1 MQGKDTHDTAGHTSG
16 HIVCCGFLHPACQLE
31 VILGPHDNTC
41 TLRTNPCLHSGRNVC
56 TGRIVRLFKRYSQRS
71 QRLTVLSMKH
81 KRKATS
87 ASVRLQIAW
96 GQNWQCNSCR
106 QVLHW
111 TFEVDHVVALCA
123 GGSNEFSNLQ
133 ALCVKCHK
141 MKSMRERG
149 CAPET
154 TLIKTHRTCQKCA
167 VVYSLY
173 FAHRCP

>member
-1 MQGKDTHDTAGHTSG
+1 VQEKVTHDTAGTTSG
-16 HIVCCGFLHPACQLE
+16 HVVCCCFLHPACQLE
-31 VILGPHDNTC
+31 VILGSHDNTC
-41 TLRTNPCLHSGRNVC
+41 TLRTNLCLHSGRRVC
-56 TGRIVRLFKRYSQRS
+56 RLCILRLFKRSPERFS
-71 QRLTVLSMKH
+71 LITMKY

-87 ASVRLQIAW
+87 GSVRLQIAW
-96 GQNWQCNSCR
+96 GQHWQCNACR

-123 GGSNEFSNLQ
+123 GGSNESSNLQ

-154 TLIKTHRTCQKCA
+154 TRIKTHRACEKCA